1 MILRLCG
8 RARLDGVAPIR
19 GLSSPAVARY
29 SPGTLESV
37 DGSAKTPDG
46 ATGFT
51 LRRVDEHTWL
61 LQDLSFPPDDS
72 RFVVACIHE
81 PTEVDVEVIWM
92 RATPLHT
99 RYATPAD
106 VLEDFVRWTTMS
118 DVSSR
123 PIPIA
128 SIPPHARRRSSRR
141 SKS

>member
-1 MILRLCG
+1 MIAHLFAG
-8 RARLDGVAPIR
+8 APR
-19 GLSSPAVARY
+19 PPASTIFCSVNPRCAA
-29 SPGTLESV
+29 SIAGHSGCV
-37 DGSAKTPDG
+37 DGSAKTPDE
-46 ATGFT
+46 APGFA

-61 LQDLSFPPDDS
+61 LQDHSFPADDS

-92 RATPLHT
+92 RETPLHT

-106 VLEDFVRWTTMS
+106 VLEDFLRWRNMS

-128 SIPPHARRRSSRR
+128 SIPPHARQRASHRSRR
-141 SKS
+141 